1 MWALDFGT
9 TNSALA
15 RWDEYRQRPVLVE
28 LPDICKGSS
37 GRAVDP
43 EQEHLEAS
51 LVVPTAIE
59 AFDQLN
65 LWGQLG
71 KWPAVQRMAF
81 VGRQGYIGREAEERQ
96 DEQPRPGFASM
107 FKPHLGTS
115 PLRTVARVGTSPL
128 TAREAARL
136 YLRELL
142 YAVKDV
148 TGERIRDL
156 VVTSPVD
163 AFESYRA
170 ELSSSLR
177 SLGVSR
183 VRFIDEPVAAALGYG
198 LGLSRDRRVLVVD
211 FGGGTLDV
219 AYVGLNAKEMEQGH
233 CSVLGKSGRPIG
245 GLTVDRYV
253 AEELCRRM
261 EIRVEED
268 TFVHPKDDWSRRM
281 LHEARRLK
289 ERLFFREES
298 TVVTVPRDEFH
309 RFDER
314 IRGQSSAVTFRRDDL
329 VGLLD
334 ERDVYD
340 TIDRC
345 VESALAHA
353 EAADEDVDEVLLV
366 GGSTLLPQVYQRFE
380 RRFGRDL
387 VRAWQPFEAV
397 AQGASIFAAGKAQ
410 PSDFIIHDYAFV
422 THDLKSHH
430 KQYAIVVPR
439 GTRFPT
445 RYDFWKS
452 NLVPTCSLGEPETMF
467 KLVVCE
473 LGRSDGNTRFSWDE
487 RGNLRVLKADDS
499 EEQGIVVVPLN
510 DSNPLL
516 GFLRPPHPPDDKR
529 PRLEVAFGVN
539 AERWLCATVFDLKT
553 RRYMMREEPVVRL
566 L

>member
-15 RWDEYRQRPVLVE
+15 RWDELRRKPSLVE
-28 LPDICKGSS
+28 LPDICRGPS
-37 GRAVDP
+37 GRPVDP

-51 LVVPTAIE
+51 LVVPTSVE
-59 AFDQLN
+59 AFDRLN
-65 LWGQLG
+65 FWGTVG
-71 KWPAVQRMAF
+71 KWPALQRVTF
-81 VGRQGYIGREAEERQ
+81 VGRQAYIGREADIRQ
-96 DEQPRPGFASM
+96 DAQPSPAYASM
-107 FKPHLGTS
+107 FKALLGSS
-115 PLRTVARVGTSPL
+115 PLRTVARVGSSPL

-142 YAVKDV
+142 HAVRDV

-156 VVTSPVD
+156 VVTSPVQS
-163 AFESYRA
+163 FESYRA
-170 ELSSSLR
+170 ELSAALR
-177 SLGVSR
+177 SLGVRR

-198 LGLSRDRRVLVVD
+198 LGLGKERKVLVVD
-211 FGGGTLDV
+211 FGGGTLDI
-219 AYVGLNAKEMEQGH
+219 AYVQLTAKNMEQGQ
-233 CSVLGKSGRPIG
+233 CEVLGKSGKDIG
-245 GLTVDRYV
+245 GLTIDRWL
-253 AEELCRRM
+253 AEALCRRM
-261 EIRVEED
+261 EIRFEKDE
-268 TFVHPKDDWSRRM
+268 FMNPKDDWTRRM
-281 LHEARRLK
+281 LVESRRLK
-289 ERLFFREES
+289 ERLFFREEA
-298 TVVTVPRDEFH
+298 TLVTVPRDELH

-314 IRGQSSAVTFRRDDL
+314 MRGRSSTVTLKRDDL
-329 VGLLD
+329 VELL
-334 ERDVYD
+334 ESWKVYEA
-340 TIDRC
+340 IDSC
-345 VESALAHA
+345 VAASLAQADATES
-353 EAADEDVDEVLLV
+353 DVDEVLLV

-380 RRFGRDL
+380 KRFGRDA

-397 AQGASIFAAGKAQ
+397 AQGASIYAAGKAQ

-422 THDLKSHH
+422 THDLQSHQ
-430 KQYAIVVPR
+430 KQYAVVVPR

-473 LGRSDGNTRFSWDE
+473 LGRSDGDTRFSWDE
-487 RGNLRVLKADDS
+487 RGNLRILRADDS
-499 EEQGIVVVPLN
+499 EEQGVVVVPLN
-510 DSNPLL
+510 ESNPLL

-539 AERWLCATVFDLKT
+539 SERWLCATVFDLKT